1 MPDFAIYASRYL
13 AVYPLTEAL
22 DVALHAEGAQV
33 MAHGTLLDAHLFAQL
48 DGHGGGEL
56 MGEQL
61 HEGQRADAGALGL
74 LLLVTAQAVVDGRG
88 LHHAIED
95 IGEGPY

>member
-1 MPDFAIYASRYL
+1 MQRVRRWWRTARI
-13 AVYPLTEAL
+13 
-22 DVALHAEGAQV
+22 
-33 MAHGTLLDAHLFAQL
+33 LDAHLLALL
-48 DGHGGGEL
+48 DGHGSGKL

-61 HEGQRADAGALGL
+61 REGQRADAGALGL
-74 LLLVTAQAVVDGRG
+74 LLLFTAQAVVDGRG